1 MLMSP
6 IIEYENLRRTN
17 ASLFGA
23 YKAELSEFLDSG
35 WFILGDGVV
44 NFEQQYANYCQTEYC
59 AGVASGLDALT
70 LAIDACDF
78 PAGSEVIVPSNTYIA
93 TIMAVVRNGLIPI
106 LVEPDINTYNIDP
119 SKIVTAITA
128 KTKAILVVHLYGK
141 VCDMVR
147 IQNLADHY
155 QLTIIEDVAQAQGA
169 KHQGQVAGSFG
180 IGCHSFY
187 PTKNLGALGD
197 GGAVT
202 CHDELFVEKIKQLR
216 NYGSNKKYHNELLGY
231 NSRLDELQARFLSK
245 KLNILDEINAHKQRL
260 AQVYFEVLSD
270 EFIKPQVD
278 EDYYDVFH
286 IFTIRHKKRDAIKD
300 YLLGQG
306 IKTEIHYPVA
316 PHKQKAMQGLVKGNY
331 PLSEEIHATTLS
343 LPIAFFHTEE
353 DVQRVAETLNGW
365 LK

>member
-1 MLMSP
+1 M
-6 IIEYENLRRTN
+6 
-17 ASLFGA
+17 
-23 YKAELSEFLDSG
+23 
-35 WFILGDGVV
+35 
-44 NFEQQYANYCQTEYC
+44 
-59 AGVASGLDALT
+59 
-70 LAIDACDF
+70 
-78 PAGSEVIVPSNTYIA
+78 
-93 TIMAVVRNGLIPI
+93 
-106 LVEPDINTYNIDP
+106 
-119 SKIVTAITA
+119 
-128 KTKAILVVHLYGK
+128 
-141 VCDMVR
+141 
-147 IQNLADHY
+147 
-155 QLTIIEDVAQAQGA
+155 
-169 KHQGQVAGSFG
+169 
-180 IGCHSFY
+180 
-187 PTKNLGALGD
+187 
-197 GGAVT
+197 
-202 CHDELFVEKIKQLR
+202 
-216 NYGSNKKYHNELLGY
+216 LGY

>member
-17 ASLFGA
+17 ASLFEA
-23 YKAELSEFLDSG
+23 YKDDLSEFLNSG
-35 WFILGDGVV
+35 WFVLGEGVA
-44 NFEQQYANYCQTEYC
+44 NFEQQYAKYCQTGYC

-70 LAIDACDF
+70 LAIDACGF
-78 PAGSEVIVPSNTYIA
+78 PKGAEVIVPSNTYIA
-93 TIMAVVRNGLIPI
+93 TIMAVVRNGLIPV

-119 SKIVTAITA
+119 SKIVPAITV
-128 KTKAILVVHLYGK
+128 KTKAILAVHLYGK
-141 VCDMVR
+141 ACDMVR
-147 IQNLADHY
+147 IQHLAEQY
-155 QLTIIEDVAQAQGA
+155 KLTIIEDVAQAQGA

-202 CHDELFVEKIKQLR
+202 CRDESFVEKIKQLR
-216 NYGSNKKYHNELLGY
+216 NYGSSAKYHNDVLGY
-231 NSRLDELQARFLSK
+231 NSRLDELQARFLSN
-245 KLNILDEINAHKQRL
+245 KLNILDEINAHKRRL

-270 EFIKPQVD
+270 EYIKPQVD
-278 EDYYDVFH
+278 QDYYDVFH
-286 IFTIRHKKRDAIKD
+286 IFTIRHKNRDVIKE
-300 YLLGQG
+300 YLLKQG
-306 IKTEIHYPVA
+306 IKTEIHYPMP
-316 PHKQKAMQGLVKGNY
+316 PHKQKAMQGILQGSY

-343 LPIAFFHTEE
+343 LPVAFFHTEDE
-353 DVQRVAETLNGW
+353 VQQVAETLNRW